1 MNPTEDA
8 LYRVHEL
15 QARRRGQA
23 ALPYGEFCARVQTHR
38 DTDLTGLLLPPTSV
52 RVEIMAKRPSR
63 FSLGRLCIT
72 PNAATAVPPDE
83 VLKAIARHAAG
94 EWGTLDPHD
103 WQENER
109 ALRHGGRLFSAYESS
124 SGQKFWV
131 ITEADRR
138 TTTLLLPED
147 Y

>member
-1 MNPTEDA
+1 MNPAQDA

-15 QARRRGQA
+15 QARRRGQS
-23 ALPYGEFCARVQTHR
+23 ALPYDQFCARVQTRH
-38 DTDLTGLLLPPTSV
+38 DPDLTGLLLPPTGV
-52 RVEIMAKRPSR
+52 RVEIVAKRTPK

-83 VLKAIARHAAG
+83 VRKAVARHAAG
-94 EWGTLDPHD
+94 DWGTLDKHD

-109 ALRHGGRLFSAYESS
+109 ALGTRGRLVSVYEASN
-124 SGQKFWV
+124 GTRFYV
-131 ITEADRR
+131 ITDAGWE
-138 TTTLLLPED
+138 TTTLLLPKD